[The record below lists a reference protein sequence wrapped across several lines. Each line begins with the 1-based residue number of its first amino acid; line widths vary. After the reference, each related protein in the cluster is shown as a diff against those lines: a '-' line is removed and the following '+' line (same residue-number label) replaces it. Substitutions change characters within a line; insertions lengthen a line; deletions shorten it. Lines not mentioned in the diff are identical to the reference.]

1 MRGPIEPRTRL
12 WGRVAA
18 RVIRFEND
26 IEGEGI
32 QWTDSDHII
41 IVNSDN
47 DGEQLTP
54 TIELSPSN
62 HSLSRRNSQDVVLE
76 IHPQDRN
83 SQIIGREE
91 GGLSESPPTS
101 EAPSRLVRMILVGS
115 TIALTGVY
123 LGGMYANLNSEFVR
137 NHHIELIVSH
147 TTLFLGCSGCLGY
160 LGYLQSK
167 ESRDNDEHHQTSS
180 ESPTT
185 VFAELVHVHH
195 HPNALPAGT
204 NNSDIVVA
212 RNNSTEILTPVTVE
226 SLFTP
231 LEKSKSLEI

>member
-1 MRGPIEPRTRL
+1 MRDPIEPDNDVM
-12 WGRVAA
+12 GRVAA
-18 RVIRFEND
+18 RVKRFEIG
-26 IEGEGI
+26 IEEEI
-32 QWTDSDHII
+32 QRTDSDHII

-47 DGEQLTP
+47 DVEQLTP
-54 TIELSPSN
+54 TIELSPSTI
-62 HSLSRRNSQDVVLE
+62 SLLIRNSADVVLE
-76 IHPQDRN
+76 IHPL
-83 SQIIGREE
+83 IGQEE

-101 EAPSRLVRMILVGS
+101 EVPSRLVRMILAGS

-147 TTLFLGCSGCLGY
+147 TTLFLGCLGCLGY
-160 LGYLQSK
+160 LKSK
-167 ESRDNDEHHQTSS
+167 ESRDDEHQTSS

-212 RNNSTEILTPVTVE
+212 RNNSTKILMPVTVE

-231 LEKSKSLEI
+231 LEKPESLEI